1 MSTRLSEP
9 ASLMNTDLS
18 PRCRLTALRSSEG
31 WSWQVTGN
39 PISWQGA
46 VKLTYNAQPIPW
58 RTPPR
63 LGDKD
68 GTPTMRPCGSFPRL
82 PVVIRHWCNSRF
94 TSVPVHP
101 KTYSYSRDST
111 GEAGQCFLDQSG
123 RKRSLAISLRAH
135 QAHRTRVFRRGAVP
149 FVHRESEV
157 LFVGS
162 PSAFR
167 SSTSKMTAGTSI
179 PTSAKIFACFPAA

>member
-9 ASLMNTDLS
+9 ASLMNMDLS

-101 KTYSYSRDST
+101 QKPIGILETLPARRVNASPTRLVASDPSQSHFERIRHTAPECSDA
-111 GEAGQCFLDQSG
+111 EQC
-123 RKRSLAISLRAH
+123 
-135 QAHRTRVFRRGAVP
+135 
-149 FVHRESEV
+149 
-157 LFVGS
+157 
-162 PSAFR
+162 R
-167 SSTSKMTAGTSI
+167 SSIENPKSSL
-179 PTSAKIFACFPAA
+179 SAARAPSEAAHPK